1 MANWL
6 LLRYSTKQSRVNIK
20 DFIVDVVIISMSAS
34 FLWHFSN
41 IWRYGQ
47 HLVGEPNIVIRS
59 LETAWF
65 LFIFA
70 FGVGKCIRDIKRL
83 RRHRDASRGGVRHA
97 QARKI
102 FSMHR
107 SNRRFPRPIQADFS
121 Q

>member
-1 MANWL
+1 
-6 LLRYSTKQSRVNIK
+6 
-20 DFIVDVVIISMSAS
+20 MSAS

-59 LETAWF
+59 LEAAWF
-65 LFIFA
+65 LGIFV
-70 FGVGKCIRDIKRL
+70 FGVAKCVSDMKRL
-83 RRHRDASRGGVRHA
+83 RRHRDASRDGEQHA

-107 SNRRFPRPIQADFS
+107 SNRRFPGPVKSRIVAEG
-121 Q
+121 

>member
-1 MANWL
+1 M
-6 LLRYSTKQSRVNIK
+6 NIK

-70 FGVGKCIRDIKRL
+70 FGVGKCIRDLKRL
-83 RRHRDASRGGVRHA
+83 RRYRDASRGRVRHA
-97 QARKI
+97 HARKNFQHAT
-102 FSMHR
+102 FSPVIHPGIGKTKKKMGL
-107 SNRRFPRPIQADFS
+107 
-121 Q
+121 